1 MIRRPPRSTRTDT
14 LVPYTTLFRSG
25 SCIELPAPVDRI
37 DIDPERILA
46 QHLHRGRCAGYRR
59 EDRGPAARPRLR
71 PTLEDGLGPLHL
83 ERLVR
88 GAHDARDLH
97 RSRPFAAV
105 GERCCREG
113 IFAEE
118 ARAYLR
124 REIIGFAPDAAHHPR
139 VENGTAYGR
148 ERGC

>member
-46 QHLHRGRCAGYRR
+46 QHLHRARCSGYRR

-71 PTLEDGLGPLHL
+71 PTLDAGPGPLHL

-88 GAHDARDLH
+88 GAPAARYLH
-97 RSRPFAAV
+97 P
-105 GERCCREG
+105 
-113 IFAEE
+113 
-118 ARAYLR
+118 YLP
-124 REIIGFAPDAAHHPR
+124 IADAA
-139 VENGTAYGR
+139 
-148 ERGC
+148 ERACHIASEHGMERACQER